1 MVKLKFILLFL
12 CINFGGLAVGSWLM
26 DNGPSTSWYI
36 GLNQAPWTP
45 PGYVFGVA
53 WATIMI
59 CFSVYMAFLYEK
71 QKSKDV
77 VMLFAAQ
84 FLLNVSWNFIF
95 FNQHLVALG
104 LVIILTLTVL
114 IFYFLLKYKSLL
126 EGKSILII
134 PYCLWLCIASSL
146 NGYIL
151 LFN

>member
-1 MVKLKFILLFL
+1 MTYRIIIFLL
-12 CINFGGLAVGSWLM
+12 INFLALAIGSFF
-26 DNGPSTSWYI
+26 TSKGVTSAWY
-36 GLNQAPWTP
+36 GELSKAPWTP
-45 PGYVFGVA
+45 PGWVFGVA

-59 CFSVYMAFLYEK
+59 CFSVYMASLYEK